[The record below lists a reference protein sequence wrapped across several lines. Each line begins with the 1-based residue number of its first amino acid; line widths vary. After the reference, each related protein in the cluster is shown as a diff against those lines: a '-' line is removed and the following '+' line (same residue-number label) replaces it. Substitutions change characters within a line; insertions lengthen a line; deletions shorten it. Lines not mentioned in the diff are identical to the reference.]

1 MRNCC
6 ITISEIEVVFRRA
19 DFRCSGSLY
28 SMLLYKNRI
37 GFKFSINI
45 FRTKRMIHVHYVSTR
60 WFVVSL
66 LTGYLSEFG
75 FSRYT
80 FSRNDGLNRHNVWVF
95 TSCAGRW
102 NCELSKCWYW
112 SRILFC
118 RARAPQQLH
127 ENFPITIIL
136 QKNLF
141 WSAIRSQIKFK
152 VLFCLAISNLF
163 FFCFISLSVYF
174 LRQMLI
180 WPGNKFIR

>member
-19 DFRCSGSLY
+19 DFRCSRSLY

-66 LTGYLSEFG
+66 LTGYLSELG

-80 FSRNDGLNRHNVWVF
+80 FSRNDGLNRHNVWLF
-95 TSCAGRW
+95 TSCAEDKTVSSVNADIRAESCSVGQEHPSSFTKFSQSLLYCR
-102 NCELSKCWYW
+102 
-112 SRILFC
+112 RISFD
-118 RARAPQQLH
+118 QQFVH
-127 ENFPITIIL
+127 
-136 QKNLF
+136 K
-141 WSAIRSQIKFK
+141 
-152 VLFCLAISNLF
+152 
-163 FFCFISLSVYF
+163 
-174 LRQMLI
+174 
-180 WPGNKFIR
+180 